1 MVGRPC
7 AGVKL
12 PVRRVQPVVNE
23 AQGGARKL
31 LMLKANWNK

>member
-12 PVRRVQPVVNE
+12 PVRRVHPVAKK
-23 AQGGARKL
+23 AQRWARKL